1 MKKTLIILLTLVML
15 CIATACKDNDI
26 EEVVNPVVIG
36 EMAGHSQHYRVYIKE
51 NDKYIPYVVVTS
63 DYNHNTLLM
72 REKPLDEKMA
82 MNNQQ
87 NRANYYATSDLDDYL
102 NNSFIDSFSDT
113 MQDIINNTRIE
124 ITTNDILNI
133 KKKSRGTEFITRKIF
148 LLSANEW
155 GIKSASAVDE
165 GKRIA
170 KVENFMPADNEWLR
184 TSETYSYDTFW
195 AVGNNVYN
203 CYGGQTEMCVRPVFT
218 VPFDT
223 EVEKSDMVIKGKAVY
238 IIQSDN
244 LIELKE
250 TESEE

>member
-133 KKKSRGTEFITRKIF
+133 KKSQEA
-148 LLSANEW
+148 L
-155 GIKSASAVDE
+155 
-165 GKRIA
+165 
-170 KVENFMPADNEWLR
+170 
-184 TSETYSYDTFW
+184 
-195 AVGNNVYN
+195 
-203 CYGGQTEMCVRPVFT
+203 
-218 VPFDT
+218 
-223 EVEKSDMVIKGKAVY
+223 
-238 IIQSDN
+238 N
-244 LIELKE
+244 L
-250 TESEE
+250 